1 MNLFTYFTAAFY
13 SLSLIISVV
22 CVQENLIWHRIPQF
36 YVTESVNNFLDDH
49 QINNCFYKFQDEDT
63 LLLKC
68 WRNNQLVD
76 VSINIKNKH
85 QHKSF
90 YYSLSI

>member
-1 MNLFTYFTAAFY
+1 MKLFKYFVCAYYTLCLILSVY
-13 SLSLIISVV
+13 SK
-22 CVQENLIWHRIPQF
+22 ENLIWYRIPQF
-36 YVTESVNNFLDDH
+36 YVTESVNNFLNQH
-49 QINNCFYKFQDEDT
+49 KINNCFYKFEDDYT

-76 VSINIKNKH
+76 VSINIKHKH
-85 QHKSF
+85 KHKNF

>member
-13 SLSLIISVV
+13 SLTLIVSVV
-22 CVQENLIWHRIPQF
+22 CIQENLIWHRIPEF
-36 YVTESVNNFLDDH
+36 YVSETVNNFLNQH
-49 QINNCFYKFQDEDT
+49 HVNNCFYKFQDEDT

-68 WRNNQLVD
+68 WRNNKLVD

-85 QHKSF
+85 QHRNI
-90 YYSLSI
+90 YHSLSI